1 MEIRGSAVTFLS
13 CVFAHHFAHSPE
25 NKKHKKREKRK
36 KNDRETQATI
46 EILEIPTFFS
56 RFMDRS
62 SQLYDW

>member
-1 MEIRGSAVTFLS
+1 MFLPIILPIRRRIKNT
-13 CVFAHHFAHSPE
+13 
-25 NKKHKKREKRK
+25 KKEKKK

-62 SQLYDW
+62 SQLYY